1 MVVLIHKIALLL
13 SMHTFL
19 GVMRIFSPLMA
30 SSSATAAGLT
40 VTAIAFTAILLVSNV
55 TIIYAQQELASRPSA
70 IENGRAAK
78 TTVQSKIDS
87 FGLQV
92 PQGWGIHD
100 VNNTGLML
108 GLEVLQGYGVLA
120 QLCPMEEEQQQGAA
134 VPPASGNT
142 STGSSSKSNNSC
154 RVAQDEVI
162 HIVRYPNLGATLGID
177 SDDIITNEETTADL
191 ILAYQM
197 QKLQEAGYR
206 DISILN
212 STDTIIN
219 VVGTALNSSAI
230 GTVPARQVEVT
241 YSTNFAPTDIRRGYM
256 LSTATDATP
265 RNLGVITG
273 YAIFYEGGSEAAQIR
288 PEYGGLLPSQAVEQ
302 VFDSFELIV
311 APEVEQAILAA
322 QAAQAAQAAK
332 EAQSAEEELADS
344 LTAEI
349 DSNDTEGVAPTT
361 FEFEADIAGGTEP
374 YTIRWDLDDDGIV
387 ESNEETVV
395 ATFSEA
401 GTYNVNLDVTDSEDQ
416 TASDSVEIT
425 VEEAPVENSSTVE
438 QPATEE
444 TQETACDPSY
454 PDMCI
459 PPPPQNLTC
468 DDIGARNFEVL
479 PPDPHG
485 FDGDNDGIGCE
496 SGSNQPDEEDEPDNS
511 GSDSIDL
518 GSLINRTIGGI
529 L

>member
-1 MVVLIHKIALLL
+1 MPPFPGIIR
-13 SMHTFL
+13 M
-19 GVMRIFSPLMA
+19 FSPVLV
-30 SSSATAAGLT
+30 SSSTASGLAVTAA
-40 VTAIAFTAILLVSNV
+40 AIVVILLASTV
-55 TIIYAQQELASRPSA
+55 TIINAQQLEQLTSEPSA
-70 IENGRAAK
+70 IQIRTIAENTK
-78 TTVQSKIDS
+78 DS
-87 FGLQV
+87 FRVQV
-92 PQGWGIHD
+92 PQGWVIHD
-100 VNNTGLML
+100 VNNTGFALMA
-108 GLEVLQGYGVLA
+108 EVLDGVGILA
-120 QLCPMEEEQQQGAA
+120 QLCPEKEQQLAVLPNAGGNASVSNNNNNNSSCQGA
-134 VPPASGNT
+134 
-142 STGSSSKSNNSC
+142 
-154 RVAQDEVI
+154 QEEVI
-162 HIVRYPNLGATLGID
+162 HIVRYPNLSPRLGFA
-177 SDDIITNEETTADL
+177 SDDVISNDDVTPDIIL
-191 ILAYQM
+191 GYQM
-197 QKLQEAGYR
+197 QKLQEVGYR
-206 DISILN
+206 DIRVVD
-212 STDTIIN
+212 STDTTIN
-219 VVGTALNSSAI
+219 VDISTGLNNSTIAATA
-230 GTVPARQVEVT
+230 PAKLVEMT
-241 YSTNFAPTDIRRGYM
+241 YSTNLAPDQIRKGYFI
-256 LSTATDATP
+256 STATNATP
-265 RNLGVITG
+265 RNLGNITG
-273 YAIFYEGGSEAAQIR
+273 YGIFYEGASSTAAEGGEETML
-288 PEYGGLLPSQAVEQ
+288 PSAGGLILPLPVMEI
-302 VFDSFELIV
+302 FDSFELI
-311 APEVEQAILAA
+311 ATAEVVQSTAQET
-322 QAAQAAQAAK
+322 QAAE
-332 EAQSAEEELADS
+332 EAQVAEEELADP

-349 DSNDTEGVAPTT
+349 DSNDTEGAAPTT

-444 TQETACDPSY
+444 TQETACDPTY

>member
-1 MVVLIHKIALLL
+1 MIVLIHKIALLL

-19 GVMRIFSPLMA
+19 GVMRIFPPPLA
-30 SSSATAAGLT
+30 SSSPTAAGLT
-40 VTAIAFTAILLVSNV
+40 ITATAITAILLISNV

-70 IENGRAAK
+70 IENGIAAK

-87 FGLQV
+87 FRLQV

-100 VNNTGLML
+100 VNNTGVML
-108 GLEVLQGYGVLA
+108 GVEVLQGYGVLA

-134 VPPASGNT
+134 VPPTSGNT

-177 SDDIITNEETTADL
+177 SDDIITNEETPAGS

-206 DISILN
+206 DIRILN

-219 VVGTALNSSAI
+219 VIGTALNNSTI

-241 YSTNFAPTDIRRGYM
+241 YSTNFAPTDIRRGYL

-265 RNLGVITG
+265 RNLGLITG

-288 PEYGGLLPSQAVEQ
+288 PTSGGLLPSPAVEQ

-322 QAAQAAQAAK
+322 QAAQAAQAA
-332 EAQSAEEELADS
+332 EEELPGS

-401 GTYNVNLDVTDSEDQ
+401 GTYNVNLTITDSEDQ
-416 TASDSVEIT
+416 IASDSIEIT

-511 GSDSIDL
+511 GSDSLDL
-518 GSLINRTIGGI
+518 DSLINRTVGGI